1 MFVVSDKEQNLLS
14 YGLSNEARSLYL
26 VFIRPHARNGKALLD
41 LMALRDQMSV
51 SDSRSPDGYSYRPDD
66 NMLQE
71 LLFELLGQGL
81 IDRRIG
87 AEGLFHDGETV
98 FLPAAERSRRIYLSR

>member
-14 YGLSNEARSLYL
+14 YGLSNEAR
-26 VFIRPHARNGKALLD
+26 
-41 LMALRDQMSV
+41 
-51 SDSRSPDGYSYRPDD
+51 RPDD
-66 NMLQE
+66 DMLQE

-98 FLPAAERSRRIYLSR
+98 FLPAAERSRKICLYR